1 VRGPQ
6 GRPQANQTRV
16 NKPEN
21 DDPSIVEPNRNRD
34 DNGLGLALIVRSGG
48 SGDLSEQQQGFCN
61 AMLRECAVF
70 QRRLAEAEEQIASGL
85 RHIARQREVI
95 AELES
100 NGHPTGHAKY
110 LLAGLELLQAARRD
124 SRAWLLKQLS
134 KTPGNR
140 TKFLNRIG
148 GDES

>member
-1 VRGPQ
+1 M
-6 GRPQANQTRV
+6 
-16 NKPEN
+16 
-21 DDPSIVEPNRNRD
+21 NR
-34 DNGLGLALIVRSGG
+34 
-48 SGDLSEQQQGFCN
+48 
-61 AMLRECAVF
+61 AVL

-85 RHIARQREVI
+85 RHIARQCEVI

-110 LLAGLELLQAARRD
+110 LLAGLELLQADRRD
-124 SRAWLLKQLS
+124 SRAWLLKQLN

>member
-1 VRGPQ
+1 M
-6 GRPQANQTRV
+6 
-16 NKPEN
+16 
-21 DDPSIVEPNRNRD
+21 NR
-34 DNGLGLALIVRSGG
+34 
-48 SGDLSEQQQGFCN
+48 
-61 AMLRECAVF
+61 AVL

-110 LLAGLELLQAARRD
+110 LLAGLELLQADRRD
-124 SRAWLLKQLS
+124 SRAWLLKQLN